1 MLHEIE
7 FDERSTK
14 KVEQVK
20 LAVRS
25 ILNAQK
31 VESFEPFQLD
41 FWLMDNT
48 GAVLMLDD
56 ALLEAER
63 FCPKIDEAKPE
74 PLHVRFTWRAAQDAG
89 ADHARNVVG
98 PQNYSAHDHAKDG
111 MQHRWNAT
119 ADLWKNPFDNV
130 LSGNYVEGC
139 VGMRLEIFYFSSRLF
154 SCFCFEEEWLVSLA
168 VPPSPAAPL
177 AVR

>member
-1 MLHEIE
+1 MKKTVLHEIE
-7 FDERSTK
+7 FDETSTK

-41 FWLMDNT
+41 FWLMDCT

-63 FCPKIDEAKPE
+63 FCPKSAAAANHEEGQKRAKPE
-74 PLHVRFTWRAAQDAG
+74 PLYVRFTWRAAHEPG
-89 ADHARNVVG
+89 ADAARNILG
-98 PQNYSAHDHAKDG
+98 PQKYDTHEHAKDG
-111 MQHRWNAT
+111 MQHRWNAQ
-119 ADLWKNPFDNV
+119 DSWKSPFDNV

-139 VGMRLEIFYFSSRLF
+139 VQVCENR
-154 SCFCFEEEWLVSLA
+154 
-168 VPPSPAAPL
+168 P
-177 AVR
+177 